1 LQNYLLALPWK
12 ESAKEWHSLKD
23 ENKDFYR
30 NVSIDIGH
38 CPIVLYS
45 ISKVLNDIGSR
56 FLDDGIYWISDM
68 IKNHNEQ
75 LSKKVKNNTV
85 YYLELLIRRY
95 ILRNRQLIKTDKRTK
110 ERILIILNFLI
121 NQGSSK
127 AYLMRETIL

>member
-1 LQNYLLALPWK
+1 
-12 ESAKEWHSLKD
+12 
-23 ENKDFYR
+23 
-30 NVSIDIGH
+30 
-38 CPIVLYS
+38 VLYS

-56 FLDDGIYWISDM
+56 FLDDGIYWISGM

-110 ERILIILNFLI
+110 ERILILLNFLI

-127 AYLMRETIL
+127 AYLMREEIL